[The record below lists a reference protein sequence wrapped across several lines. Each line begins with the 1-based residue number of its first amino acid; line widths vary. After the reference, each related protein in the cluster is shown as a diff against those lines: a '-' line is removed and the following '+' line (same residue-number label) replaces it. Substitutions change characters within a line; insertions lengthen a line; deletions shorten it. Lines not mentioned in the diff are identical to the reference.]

1 LEAVEGVFLR
11 QTVAPV
17 VPVVAAAMIMD
28 LVLREEPEPQ
38 TKDMLEEMVIRLA
51 VTLLLV
57 AEAVLAVLGRLP
69 LYLQ

>member
-1 LEAVEGVFLR
+1 
-11 QTVAPV
+11 
-17 VPVVAAAMIMD
+17 
-28 LVLREEPEPQ
+28 
-38 TKDMLEEMVIRLA
+38 MLEEMVIRLA